1 MRQTHPIDT
10 READPKLTQNEL
22 CKLHLTGRG
31 RKGMFT
37 WKNLHKNAGEGGCGW
52 LTWKGIWA
60 RSYHQSHP
68 VPVASPKKNT
78 RMRDW
83 RSPTSPDK
91 PIVLSSFLVLHTLPL
106 TFFFLLPSPPPIPS
120 SSLTTLSSHP
130 LPFPVSYPCTV
141 ISDCPRHKR
150 VGTSS
155 LDEEN
160 MSHLLC
166 SEGCLCQA
174 LSLYL
179 NLRTMSVR

>member
-1 MRQTHPIDT
+1 MRQTHSIDT

-37 WKNLHKNAGEGGCGW
+37 WKNLHKNEGEGRCGW

-68 VPVASPKKNT
+68 VPVASPERNT
-78 RMRDW
+78 RTRDW
-83 RSPTSPDK
+83 RSPTSPRQAHCSIK
-91 PIVLSSFLVLHTLPL
+91 LSGPSHFSTN
-106 TFFFLLPSPPPIPS
+106 FLLPPS
-120 SSLTTLSSHP
+120 ISTSHP
-130 LPFPVSYPCTV
+130 QLFSDHPFLPSLPFPVSYPCIV

-166 SEGCLCQA
+166 SEGYLCQA